1 MSTAQRRS
9 EDSPIIHAP
18 RSAQTEKYVMRKANQ
33 KMLSETAAALAN
45 EPYPCRL
52 WRMIPGE
59 AFDESHRLA
68 VCAYIVEFSPRDIE
82 WRKAIA
88 GDAACAVR
96 IALQTRIP
104 DEVTYPVDAWMSL
117 LLYSAL
123 NGSAAAAL
131 VLAHLLRKMPIDG
144 TMKNRLATSWL
155 VRNLR
160 ISCPDT
166 VAPPLRRSYARR
178 SIAAQLLGSVE
189 DPS

>member
-104 DEVTYPVDAWMSL
+104 HEVTSPLD
-117 LLYSAL
+117 
-123 NGSAAAAL
+123 
-131 VLAHLLRKMPIDG
+131 
-144 TMKNRLATSWL
+144 
-155 VRNLR
+155 
-160 ISCPDT
+160 
-166 VAPPLRRSYARR
+166 PPM
-178 SIAAQLLGSVE
+178 
-189 DPS
+189 

>member
-1 MSTAQRRS
+1 MRRS
-9 EDSPIIHAP
+9 N
-18 RSAQTEKYVMRKANQ
+18 RSA
-33 KMLSETAAALAN
+33 
-45 EPYPCRL
+45 
-52 WRMIPGE
+52 
-59 AFDESHRLA
+59 
-68 VCAYIVEFSPRDIE
+68 
-82 WRKAIA
+82 
-88 GDAACAVR
+88 DAR
-96 IALQTRIP
+96 
-104 DEVTYPVDAWMSL
+104 MSL

-166 VAPPLRRSYARR
+166 VAPSLRRSYAPR